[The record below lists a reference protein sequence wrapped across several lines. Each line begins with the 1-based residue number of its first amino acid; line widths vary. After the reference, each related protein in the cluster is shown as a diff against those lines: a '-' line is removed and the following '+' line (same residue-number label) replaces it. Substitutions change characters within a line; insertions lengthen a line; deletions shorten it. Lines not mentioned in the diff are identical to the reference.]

1 MKNKYTKLKLP
12 KDTAWE
18 RKSWRR
24 FVHWRITYFIDGV
37 RNIIRWVPVLYK
49 DRDWDDYFI
58 TKMLQKKI
66 ENQRKYLVEHNRHLN
81 IDSNNFWM
89 TVVLNLIEAEH
100 EEYYSCEYMDY
111 YESESFLSDK
121 LIAGFGNKEE
131 KKCNDIVVHN
141 LQTRSA
147 DRPSLKNN
155 KNAGG
160 SGHLSKSDG
169 KTYCLDTGNTQAV
182 EIKILDCYNN
192 NIR

>member
-100 EEYYSCEYMDY
+100 EEYYGCEYMDY

-121 LIAGFGNKEE
+121 LIFDNLDKYINKYPGTKRAVLKEFPETDFSNKIRLALYMGNHRQR
-131 KKCNDIVVHN
+131 KCRN
-141 LQTRSA
+141 LIFEI
-147 DRPSLKNN
+147 LKR
-155 KNAGG
+155 
-160 SGHLSKSDG
+160 KSTFWWD
-169 KTYCLDTGNTQAV
+169 
-182 EIKILDCYNN
+182 
-192 NIR
+192 